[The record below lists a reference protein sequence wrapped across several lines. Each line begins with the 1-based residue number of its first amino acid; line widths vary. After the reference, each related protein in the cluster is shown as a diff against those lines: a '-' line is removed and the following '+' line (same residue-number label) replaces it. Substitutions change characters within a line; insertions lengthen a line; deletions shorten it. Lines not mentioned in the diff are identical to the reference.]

1 MIQQIRK
8 SLLPLHADG
17 NCFFSEIHKHVSC
30 CPMFLI
36 ISILQPIKRALDK
49 RTVEVYTLFNDEL
62 NAVKKE
68 LTSKGSPLPFNHPKF
83 AGNAQWCRLL
93 KKRIE
98 REMMILDRAHFLPH
112 MGEKFFLWLF
122 MFTRSPDARKS
133 FFQNFAKEISI

>member
-1 MIQQIRK
+1 MQMVI
-8 SLLPLHADG
+8 
-17 NCFFSEIHKHVSC
+17 FFFLEIHKHVSC

-112 MGEKFFLWLF
+112 MGEKFFYGCLYTKLCSHDHRMRIEKF
-122 MFTRSPDARKS
+122 KILQQKKTTICSQLRLIF
-133 FFQNFAKEISI
+133 

>member
-1 MIQQIRK
+1 MQMVIFFFQKFTNMFPVVQYFLL
-8 SLLPLHADG
+8 SL
-17 NCFFSEIHKHVSC
+17 S
-30 CPMFLI
+30 
-36 ISILQPIKRALDK
+36 QPIKRALDK

-122 MFTRSPDARKS
+122 MFTRSPDARKIFLEFCQRNQHMKS
-133 FFQNFAKEISI
+133 FGLNF